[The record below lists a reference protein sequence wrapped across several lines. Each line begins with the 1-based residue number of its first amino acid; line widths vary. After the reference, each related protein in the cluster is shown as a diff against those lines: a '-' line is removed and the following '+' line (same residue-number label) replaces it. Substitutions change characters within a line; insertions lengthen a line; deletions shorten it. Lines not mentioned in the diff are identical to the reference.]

1 MGLEIVNLYSAF
13 VEAAIS
19 LTEYNG
25 YIVAIVP
32 RSFCNGVYYKTF
44 RGFISKNCAIKYI
57 HLFESRDKAFKDES
71 VLQENIIIMLQ
82 KNSEQG
88 NVTISYCNDDT
99 FINLSQFEVPFS
111 QILHKND
118 DEKYFYIPI
127 KQHVVNEHLTDYS
140 TIKDLGINITTG
152 TIVDFRMKNL
162 LLKDYAEN
170 SCPLVYSLHLK
181 NHRLAW
187 PQKLKKRMRFWN

>member
-44 RGFISKNCAIKYI
+44 REFILNCAIKYI
-57 HLFESRDKAFKDES
+57 HLFESRHKAFKDES
-71 VLQENIIIMLQ
+71 VLQKNIIIMLQ

-118 DEKYFYIPI
+118 DKKYFHIPI
-127 KQHVVNEHLTDYS
+127 KHSMLEM
-140 TIKDLGINITTG
+140 NI
-152 TIVDFRMKNL
+152 
-162 LLKDYAEN
+162 
-170 SCPLVYSLHLK
+170 
-181 NHRLAW
+181 
-187 PQKLKKRMRFWN
+187 